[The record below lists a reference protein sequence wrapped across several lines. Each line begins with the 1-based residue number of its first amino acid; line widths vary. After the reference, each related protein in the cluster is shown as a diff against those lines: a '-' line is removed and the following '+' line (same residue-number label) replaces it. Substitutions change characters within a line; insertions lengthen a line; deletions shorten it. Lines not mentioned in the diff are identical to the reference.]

1 MKVVTEIKAHFL
13 WERQKDRGFLSSENC
28 SLLFR
33 ASFLQVETVSE
44 TSWNN
49 IERTFYKEPFL
60 ISK

>member
-44 TSWNN
+44 TS
-49 IERTFYKEPFL
+49 
-60 ISK
+60 